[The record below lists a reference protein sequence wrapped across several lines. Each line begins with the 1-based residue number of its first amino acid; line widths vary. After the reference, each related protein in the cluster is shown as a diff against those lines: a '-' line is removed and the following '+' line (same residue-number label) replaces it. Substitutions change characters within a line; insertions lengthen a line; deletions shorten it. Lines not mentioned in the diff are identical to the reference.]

1 MKIGCPKEIKNN
13 ENRVGLTPDAV
24 RMLVKAKNKVFM
36 QKGAGKGSG
45 FTDKEYALAGAELV
59 DAKTAWDQPM
69 IIKVKEPL
77 HQEYKYFKP
86 GMILFT
92 YIHIA
97 DNKPLA
103 EALLKKGVTAIA
115 YETMVGNK
123 VRLPLLAP
131 MSRVAGRRASIVAAT
146 HLESHRGG
154 MGLLP
159 GGVDDN
165 DPKKPTTEKGWFMV
179 VGGGVV
185 GYNAAFT
192 AMGLGTNVVQFEAN
206 PKRITELKNDKRMKD
221 LSKIFNNK
229 YIVEAS
235 TAANIDKWISK
246 VDAVIS
252 TVLIPGAKAPK
263 VIKREMVSKM
273 KPGSVI
279 VDVAIDQGGSVETIT
294 HSTTHNDPVIVY
306 KGVQQYAVANMPG
319 TTSRTST
326 HALVAATAP
335 YAVIIAKGLK
345 IAIKDPTVYTGVN
358 TYNGFLTNK
367 PVAEALGIKF
377 HELKELL

>member
-1 MKIGCPKEIKNN
+1 
-13 ENRVGLTPDAV
+13 
-24 RMLVKAKNKVFM
+24 
-36 QKGAGKGSG
+36 
-45 FTDKEYALAGAELV
+45 
-59 DAKTAWDQPM
+59 M

-165 DPKKPTTEKGWFMV
+165 DPKKPTTEKG
-179 VGGGVV
+179 
-185 GYNAAFT
+185 
-192 AMGLGTNVVQFEAN
+192 
-206 PKRITELKNDKRMKD
+206 
-221 LSKIFNNK
+221 
-229 YIVEAS
+229 
-235 TAANIDKWISK
+235 
-246 VDAVIS
+246 
-252 TVLIPGAKAPK
+252 
-263 VIKREMVSKM
+263 
-273 KPGSVI
+273 
-279 VDVAIDQGGSVETIT
+279 
-294 HSTTHNDPVIVY
+294 
-306 KGVQQYAVANMPG
+306 
-319 TTSRTST
+319 
-326 HALVAATAP
+326 
-335 YAVIIAKGLK
+335 
-345 IAIKDPTVYTGVN
+345 
-358 TYNGFLTNK
+358 
-367 PVAEALGIKF
+367 
-377 HELKELL
+377 